1 MVMPARAAVERSQAG
16 PATNHILA
24 GDIRGRAVVGWGGSV
39 GGRVAVGAVGVPPR
53 NCVPAHAGVVDVA
66 HEEGDGEVDVQT

>member
-24 GDIRGRAVVGWGGSV
+24 GDIRGQAVVGWGGS
-39 GGRVAVGAVGVPPR
+39 GGGGVAVEAVGVPPR

-66 HEEGDGEVDVQT
+66 HEEDDGEVDVQT